1 MELKRIL
8 ARDLRSATEQAVA
21 LYGPDTLVI
30 SHELVGGKTEV
41 IVAVDIESNTEALFA
56 DRPQAPTARTAHAS
70 KPAAA
75 DFEAVLHQQSSG
87 DVTARS
93 TAPQAAASS
102 DREALRAREIV
113 DLVRQEMASLRQEL
127 QLSHRQTSLV
137 APMSQNPVARQL
149 DRALEAD
156 HAPLGLRML
165 LSEELAMSDS
175 LAEALS
181 RLREILLATLNNR
194 APLEGPLTGFHALMG
209 PSGSG
214 KTTLITRLAQ
224 QAGQSFGAERV
235 AVISWAD
242 QKAGAW
248 QQLQLAC
255 ARAGVECFRCQH
267 AELLPELLEEIG
279 SKAAVFI
286 DTPGVDLPRYRQ
298 LLAEYSP
305 ETALHLVLPAD
316 VATHQAERLLRGH
329 PWQSLMLTKLD
340 EAHHAWGTIQALT
353 HVPSILYAQA
363 SVGTRAQD
371 LRDMSI
377 AHLVDF
383 TIDQLKSTSLSGL
396 EGDVSS
402 SPARMRPMPTSA
414 DHWAH
419 FRQTA

>member
-8 ARDLRSATEQAVA
+8 AKDLRSATEQAVA

-41 IVAVDIESNTEALFA
+41 IVAVDLETSTEALFA
-56 DRPQAPTARTAHAS
+56 DRPQAPTARSTQTSSSAH
-70 KPAAA
+70 P
-75 DFEAVLHQQSSG
+75 DFEAMLHQQS
-87 DVTARS
+87 
-93 TAPQAAASS
+93 APESKSAPVNG

-113 DLVRQEMASLRQEL
+113 DLVRQEMASLKQEL
-127 QLSHRQTSLV
+127 QLSARQTAMV

-165 LSEELAMSDS
+165 LSEELAMADS
-175 LAEALS
+175 VAEALA

-194 APLEGPLTGFHALMG
+194 APLQGPLTGFHALMG

-224 QAGQSFGAERV
+224 QAGQAFGAERV

-242 QKAGAW
+242 QKPGAW

-279 SKAAVFI
+279 SKATVFI
-286 DTPGVDLPRYRQ
+286 DTPGVELPRYRQ

-305 ETALHLVLPAD
+305 ESALHLVLPAD

-353 HVPSILYAQA
+353 HVPSILFGQSSEGPGAHN
-363 SVGTRAQD
+363 
-371 LRDMSI
+371 LREMSI
-377 AHLVDF
+377 SHLVDF
-383 TIDQLKSTSLSGL
+383 AIDRLKATSLGGHEEELSP
-396 EGDVSS
+396 
-402 SPARMRPMPTSA
+402 SPARMGAMPTPA